1 MKKLRLYKL
10 GFLGLAAF
18 YILISCGADLF
29 HTERCPLV
37 QSHYGVSSED
47 VCPACMLKN
56 SANST
61 EPLYTNL
68 ALLAEMAWMNM
79 VTHPAIM
86 LSNEPASQLSIRAP
100 PSNISC

>member
-1 MKKLRLYKL
+1 MKKLSLYKL

-29 HTERCPLV
+29 HTERCSPV
-37 QSHYGVSSED
+37 QSHYGVSSGD
-47 VCPACMLKN
+47 VCLACMLKN

-68 ALLAEMAWMNM
+68 ALPAEMARMNM
-79 VTHPAIM
+79 ATHPAIP
-86 LSNEPASQLSIRAP
+86 LSNEPACLLSIRAP
-100 PSNISC
+100 PSNITC